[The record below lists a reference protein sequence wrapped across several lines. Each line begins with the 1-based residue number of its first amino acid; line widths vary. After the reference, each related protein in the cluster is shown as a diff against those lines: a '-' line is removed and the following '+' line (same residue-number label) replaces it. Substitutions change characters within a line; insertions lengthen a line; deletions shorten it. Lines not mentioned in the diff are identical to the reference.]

1 MINSGQVKSKPTLF
15 CLRFT
20 DCHSFAYGRNSTTCH
35 KQTPFQDRY
44 ILYTVEQSKK
54 LSKTVIFLNKKMQ
67 TPKFIGVCIFLN
79 FFSSLLKI
87 VKECSYTSEGL
98 LGRLLNFDSKLNLHL
113 GDAAKVFDRVEVG
126 NETDVLA

>member
-54 LSKTVIFLNKKMQ
+54 LSKTVIF
-67 TPKFIGVCIFLN
+67 CIFLN
-79 FFSSLLKI
+79 FFFFF
-87 VKECSYTSEGL
+87 TQ
-98 LGRLLNFDSKLNLHL
+98 NSK
-113 GDAAKVFDRVEVG
+113 GM
-126 NETDVLA
+126 